1 MAKAIRSGGGIRSN
15 KLVHPKVRTGPSST
29 NKIRVAAVS
38 ELGQK
43 LGTHVTDKS
52 KRLPDPSLTLRD
64 GTAVQV
70 DSGNR
75 RAVETPCKPGGGRN
89 IYRAGFQAQTGA
101 VVKGERNVAPDPPA
115 TRTVGRDILSSYGK
129 ERSR

>member
-1 MAKAIRSGGGIRSN
+1 MARAKSGGGITSN
-15 KLVHPKVRTGPSST
+15 KRKEVPVRTGKPET

-43 LGTHVTDKS
+43 LGTHVTEKAG
-52 KRLPDPSLTLRD
+52 RLPDPSLRLRD

-101 VVKGERNVAPDPPA
+101 VVKGERNVAPDVPA
-115 TRTVGRDILSSYGK
+115 TRTVGRDILRDYGK